1 MQRYSRDEEMGDL
14 YDRRLRRW
22 ITVRTERQIGN
33 HYYIN
38 SPGPDARVVN
48 RDDVEERR

>member
-1 MQRYSRDEEMGDL
+1 MQRYLRDEETGDL

-22 ITVRTERQIGN
+22 ITVRTERVIGN

-38 SPGPDARVVN
+38 QPGPDGRVID
-48 RDDVEERR
+48 RDEVEERR